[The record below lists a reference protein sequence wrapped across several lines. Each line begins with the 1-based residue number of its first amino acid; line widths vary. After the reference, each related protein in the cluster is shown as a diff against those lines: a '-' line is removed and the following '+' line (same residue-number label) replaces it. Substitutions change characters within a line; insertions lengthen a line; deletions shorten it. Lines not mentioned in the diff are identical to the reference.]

1 MAATDLER
9 LTVTL
14 EASVKAFEN
23 QMKKANRTANAQLS
37 KIENRASRMEAS
49 LGSSLSG
56 IGRSMLGV
64 GAAIAGSQGARAIA
78 AAAQQY
84 TAMQN
89 ALKSTGLEGKALEG
103 TFSGLFQIAQ
113 KNGTEMGPL
122 VTLYG
127 RMSTAQKEL
136 NASSAEMMQFTEAVS
151 LALKVSGSSTQ
162 EASGALLQLSQA
174 MGGGKIQAEE
184 YNSLIDGAR
193 PLLQAVAAGMEE
205 AGGSVSKLT
214 ALVKDGKVS
223 SEAFFRAALAGMPTL
238 EQQSSKMAGT
248 VDQSINQVT
257 NAFTV
262 LVGKL
267 DETVGASQNAATNL
281 AGVAQVIGQIPAYV
295 DSAANS
301 LSKLQAWL
309 NQVGNNPF
317 WRKLGELAG
326 LDYTPEGIRRA
337 GLTPMPGSNLSE
349 TDKGAMRN
357 ELARLEGDMAKLK
370 AQGNTLGVWD
380 AEKRISYLRG
390 NLASG
395 SRVISDKPF
404 GPEQPRAVKPIR
416 NADYAVPGAKKK
428 GKSGGGGG
436 KSDEETRYDQV
447 ARYIEQLEKSGRI
460 LQAEFDTIGKSNAER
475 AKAIEL
481 ARIGEVTDQGQLA
494 AIEKQVA
501 ANEKL
506 REAIEDARRSQKGLQ
521 EVAHFTGDQIMNVFD
536 DLIDGSGN
544 LADSIKNVA
553 KSLASAALQAA
564 LLGNGPLGNL
574 FGTGGKGGGVG
585 GLIGMLFNGV
595 SAPGKASG
603 GPVSAGRPYI
613 VGERRPELFIP
624 STGGRIAPRLPG
636 GGGTSVIINNYEGA
650 PVASRTNANGDT
662 QIDIGRMVD
671 SALAER
677 IASGRGMTS
686 KAITARASR
695 ANLKG

>member
-37 KIENRASRMEAS
+37 KIEKRASRMEAS

-103 TFSGLFQIAQ
+103 AFSGLFQIAQ

-193 PLLQAVAAGMEE
+193 PLLQAVAVGMEE

-238 EQQSSKMAGT
+238 EQQASRMAVT
-248 VDQSINQVT
+248 VDQSVNQVK

-281 AGVAQVIGQIPAYV
+281 SVVAQAIGQIPLYV

-326 LDYTPEGIRRA
+326 VDYSAEGIRKN
-337 GLTPMPGSNLSE
+337 GMIPMNGTMTNRIGDAWETNTTARGGSFA
-349 TDKGAMRN
+349 DYA
-357 ELARLEGDMAKLK
+357 
-370 AQGNTLGVWD
+370 NT
-380 AEKRISYLRG
+380 RIGPQLPKPKK
-390 NLASG
+390 
-395 SRVISDKPF
+395 ISL
-404 GPEQPRAVKPIR
+404 
-416 NADYAVPGAKKK
+416 ADYAVPGAKKK
-428 GKSGGGGG
+428 GKSGGGG

-481 ARIGEVTDQGQLA
+481 ARIGEVTDKGQLA
-494 AIEKQVA
+494 AIEKQVT

-521 EVAHFTGDQIMNVFD
+521 EVAHFAGDQIMNVFD

-671 SALAER
+671 SALAQR
-677 IASGRGMTS
+677 MGGAGRGASARMIRAQMT
-686 KAITARASR
+686 R
-695 ANLKG
+695 ANYRG